1 MPLPGCLSS
10 QTKFSCLG
18 NWGLAAHQT
27 LHLNGRKLLHA
38 EVAHDC
44 PEVLLLL
51 WPLYLESIFHFKCKP
66 LTEAS
71 HQTKPCWVHSP
82 GNLVN
87 LQKFAAFYFVQ
98 KERHLWNSLC
108 TRSSGISAKCGGQC
122 WFQKLADG
130 HLLFL
135 FCSLTIHTGG
145 VSFSFVFQ
153 NSLLHWGTK
162 LLSLAISKVHLF
174 IVALGHYKNKE
185 NHGTW

>member
-108 TRSSGISAKCGGQC
+108 TRSSGKVWWTVLIPKISWWLSFISILQSYYSN
-122 WFQKLADG
+122 WRSI
-130 HLLFL
+130 LLFCL
-135 FCSLTIHTGG
+135 PEQSSSLG
-145 VSFSFVFQ
+145 
-153 NSLLHWGTK
+153 N
-162 LLSLAISKVHLF
+162 
-174 IVALGHYKNKE
+174 
-185 NHGTW
+185 